1 MQAMKNVIVVGGS
14 YVGSG
19 AATKLASSL
28 PEGYRPRFAIVPTH
42 EHKAFIPYT
51 RIFNTPT
58 IPNPSIH
65 SVIRARA
72 LSVQPDNK
80 LVLDREWKG
89 ETVVPFEY
97 LVVATGTQLP
107 SPGSMQGEEKTD
119 GVGFFK
125 TYQAGVQR
133 ANDVVIVGGGA
144 VGVQMALDLKE
155 VHPEKNVTLVHSR
168 DHVMNR
174 FDPRLHAIVAK
185 RCEELGVKL
194 VTGQRVRVPADG
206 YPTDGSDTK
215 VVLANG
221 TEIPTQLVIL
231 ATGQIPNNHLL
242 RELDSSST
250 PAGQIINPANGY
262 LRVRPTLQLQHP
274 GYGNIFALGDIADT
288 GAPKAARPGM
298 AQQDVVVRNIEA
310 LVKGQEPEGKIEVGP
325 AAIHLTLGLKQN
337 VIFRNPIEPGGEPM
351 IKMQD
356 NGQEDMGIDGVW
368 SRRGFTV
375 KDISEY
381 HL

>member
-58 IPNPSIH
+58 IPDPYIH

-80 LVLDREWKG
+80 IVLDREWKG

-133 ANDVVIVGGGA
+133 AKDVVIVGGGA

-168 DHVMNR
+168 EHVMNR
-174 FDPRLHAIVAK
+174 FDTRLHDIVAK

-194 VTGQRVRVPADG
+194 VTGQRVQVPAGG
-206 YPTDGSDTK
+206 YPTDGSATK

-250 PAGQIINPANGY
+250 PSGQIINPSNGY

-274 GYGNIFALGDIADT
+274 GYGHIFALGDIADT

-298 AQQDVVVRNIEA
+298 AQQDVVVQNIAA
-310 LVKGQEPEGKIEVGP
+310 LVKGEEVDGKIEVGP

-356 NGQEDMGIDGVW
+356 
-368 SRRGFTV
+368 
-375 KDISEY
+375 K
-381 HL
+381 